1 MREAPLADTTI
12 QILAE
17 TDNYSIWQAD
27 EPDGEVTYHLELGNV
42 TVHLFVEE
50 LREVVALLRE
60 VGPRVAE

>member
-1 MREAPLADTTI
+1 MVDTTI

-17 TDNYSIWQAD
+17 TDNFSIWQAD
-27 EPDGEVTYHLELGNV
+27 GPDDEVTYHLELGNV